1 MKRTY
6 TITID
11 DKVLLPRKGERGP
24 LVHPLPFMLSKLQV
38 GESFDWPD
46 TGLETDWNFLR
57 SLASKHGRR
66 NGKRYPTRMVTEGR
80 KKKLRFWRTA

>member
-24 LVHPLPFMLSKLQV
+24 LVHPLPFMLSKLEI
-38 GESFDWPD
+38 GESFAWP
-46 TGLETDWNFLR
+46 ETKANWNFLR
-57 SLASKHGRR
+57 SIASKEGRR
-66 NGKRYPTRMVTEGR
+66 YGKRYPTRMVTEGG
-80 KKKLRFWRTA
+80 KKRLRFWRTA

>member
-6 TITID
+6 SIVID

-24 LVHPLPFMLSKLQV
+24 LVHPLPFMLSKLEV
-38 GESFDWPD
+38 GQSFAWPK
-46 TGLETDWNFLR
+46 TGSGINWNLLR
-57 SLASKHGRR
+57 SIASKEGRR
-66 NGKRYPTRMVTEGR
+66 KGKRYPTRMVTEGG

>member
-24 LVHPLPFMLSKLQV
+24 LVHPLPFMLSKLEI
-38 GESFDWPD
+38 GESFAWP
-46 TGLETDWNFLR
+46 ETKANWNLLR
-57 SLASKHGRR
+57 SIASKEGRR
-66 NGKRYPTRMVTEGR
+66 KGKRYPTRMVTEGG